1 MLQETCPSRDR
12 IREAVY
18 TYWKEKRGRL
28 GRPLVGRL
36 QAPTP
41 LNASDPYKVFRCS
54 FFILD
59 NCSNYRDGHFDEDAM
74 TWYFSCRSRDR
85 PNRPQTRRRRENNAD
100 SLEKLNMV
108 GENIKM
114 AIQLFELVVQRER
127 KKRDKVYVA
136 IDEQQLQMR
145 TKHHLKGSSG
155 ETVRSLDMR
164 HTLSLTEIRL
174 LFLVQIEEEYMLA
187 GKGKGI
193 KRPIGFEH
201 LPDAAPGAT
210 NKLLDFKSKSGKKKS
225 V

>member
-1 MLQETCPSRDR
+1 
-12 IREAVY
+12 
-18 TYWKEKRGRL
+18 
-28 GRPLVGRL
+28 
-36 QAPTP
+36 
-41 LNASDPYKVFRCS
+41 
-54 FFILD
+54 
-59 NCSNYRDGHFDEDAM
+59 
-74 TWYFSCRSRDR
+74 
-85 PNRPQTRRRRENNAD
+85 
-100 SLEKLNMV
+100 MV

-155 ETVRSLDMR
+155 ET
-164 HTLSLTEIRL
+164 
-174 LFLVQIEEEYMLA
+174 IEEEYMLA

-210 NKLLDFKSKSGKKKS
+210 NKLLNFKSKSGKKKRRLGEDPILNAVS
-225 V
+225 QLMPAPKSPEEKLLCTWIKSEDLEKVFGHEFEGTGNFRIGRQGRLILDRCNPFTMQAETEDKLKNDSIDKALQDAGQLNPFPQWSEKVELANEALSQSLLHRGTPVEESSKLEN